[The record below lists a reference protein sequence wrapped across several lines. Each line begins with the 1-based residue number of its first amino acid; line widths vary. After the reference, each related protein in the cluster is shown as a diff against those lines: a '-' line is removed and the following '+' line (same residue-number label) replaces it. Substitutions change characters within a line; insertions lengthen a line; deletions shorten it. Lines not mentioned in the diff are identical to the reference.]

1 MDLPEIS
8 SIAVSVIPS
17 RNPEIK
23 LHTSL
28 ARAKSALQV
37 VTRSNAFNQYVF
49 EEHNTKPDT
58 GEVYAIRNG
67 KWHLAYHVS
76 GGEIIEDL

>member
-8 SIAVSVIPS
+8 SIAASVIPS
-17 RNPEIK
+17 RDPKIK

-37 VTRSNAFNQYVF
+37 VTGSNAFNQDVF
-49 EEHNTKPDT
+49 EPDT
-58 GEVYAIRNG
+58 GEVYAILDG
-67 KWHLAYHVS
+67 EWSLAYHVS
-76 GGEIIEDL
+76 DGEIINDL

>member
-1 MDLPEIS
+1 MGLPEIS

-17 RNPEIK
+17 RNSEIK

-28 ARAKSALQV
+28 AHAKSALQV
-37 VTRSNAFNQYVF
+37 VTRWNALYNI
-49 EEHNTKPDT
+49 KPDT
-58 GEVYAIRNG
+58 GEVYTILDG